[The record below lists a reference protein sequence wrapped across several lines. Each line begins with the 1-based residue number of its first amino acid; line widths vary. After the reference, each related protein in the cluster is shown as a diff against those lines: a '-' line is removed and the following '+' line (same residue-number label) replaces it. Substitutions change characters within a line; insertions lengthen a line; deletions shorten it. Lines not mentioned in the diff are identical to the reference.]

1 MHTLLICIFP
11 FATQQLS
18 RVGNSFWNELP
29 LALCGAWWL
38 IGRFEVFR
46 LKGRWFESPSG
57 RHVGIL
63 GKSFTQSLWHFGTKL
78 PHSIRAVSGAPLS
91 RSGLEKAS

>member
-18 RVGNSFWNELP
+18 RVGNSFCNELP
-29 LALCGAWWL
+29 WHFVGHGGSLVDSTPFGS
-38 IGRFEVFR
+38 
-46 LKGRWFESPSG
+46 KGRWFESCSS

-63 GKSFTQSLWHFGTKL
+63 GKSFTHSLWHFGAKL
-78 PHSIRAVSGAPLS
+78 PHSIGAVSGAPLS